1 MGAAVV
7 LVVTFVV
14 VEGEVEAGME
24 EEEEGS
30 SGVLTPSKER
40 RSTM

>member
-24 EEEEGS
+24 EEEGS
-30 SGVLTPSKER
+30 SGVLTPSKGR